1 MKTKNVNSEVKVLSA
16 VTEKPAAGKSQPAAM
31 DIILKKI
38 ETLENLRNYYSK
50 LKVKKGSLE
59 AALKKMKAFQ
69 EGSDDHFEENE
80 VKEFPFE
87 IILQGE
93 NEYNRAQEIFK
104 INKRDTVTK
113 FTEYLLS
120 EVTQLLDNFEKEIQE
135 FAQNFDR

>member
-1 MKTKNVNSEVKVLSA
+1 MKTKNVIQEQEVV
-16 VTEKPAAGKSQPAAM
+16 VTEQTVVEKSQPVAM

-50 LKVKKGSLE
+50 LKVKRSSLE
-59 AALKKMKAFQ
+59 AALKKMKASQ
-69 EGSDDHFEENE
+69 KKSDDHFEENE

-93 NEYNRAQEIFK
+93 GEHNRWNEIFK
-104 INKRDTVTK
+104 INKRDTVTN

-120 EVTQLLDNFEKEIQE
+120 EVSQLLDNFEREIQE
-135 FAQNFDR
+135 YAQNFDK

>member
-1 MKTKNVNSEVKVLSA
+1 MKTKNVIQEKEVV
-16 VTEKPAAGKSQPAAM
+16 VTEQTAAEKSQPIAM

-50 LKVKKGSLE
+50 LKVKRNSLE
-59 AALKKMKAFQ
+59 AALKKMKASQ
-69 EGSDDHFEENE
+69 KKSGDHFEENE

-93 NEYNRAQEIFK
+93 SEQNNRWNEIFK
-104 INKRDTVTK
+104 INKRDTVTN

-120 EVTQLLDNFEKEIQE
+120 EVSQLLDNFEREIQE
-135 FAQNFDR
+135 YAQHFDK